1 MSNKLQ
7 KLMFSINLID
17 RVSAPVAKVQKH
29 LSGMAAASER
39 AFTQVGTGAAGI
51 AGAGLSFMGLINPA
65 EQLRQAMGEVA
76 SLGVED
82 STLKGLSDQALQYSI
97 KYGRAADGFV
107 RSAYDIQSAISGL
120 QGNELAVFTNAGN
133 VLATATKSDA
143 GTITNYMGTMYG
155 IFQKEADKMGKGAWV
170 EQLAGQTATAVKMFK
185 TTGSEMSAAFTSVGA
200 NATAVG
206 INAVEQMAVLGKLQ
220 ATMSGSEAGTK
231 YKSFLAGVG
240 QAQEKLGLSF
250 VDSQGHMLPIL
261 DILEKIQGKF
271 GNAKKLADSDLLK
284 QAFGSEEASS
294 LLKLLMQDTNGLKAS
309 MDSIGQVKGMEAASE
324 MASHM
329 VTPLQRIWQGVL
341 GITTA
346 LGLGLNP
353 ALDPLIN
360 GMANAAATMTAWMG
374 KYQNITR
381 WIGYGVLAVFSMT
394 AALGTLS
401 VVMGLS
407 KLGMIGLAPAISAAR
422 WALALF
428 TKQGLIAKGVMWL
441 LNTAFWA
448 NPAVWLVAA
457 LVGLVAAVGA
467 VIYWWDDLKAAF
479 LDTSWGK
486 GIMQI
491 IDWLLKGFGML
502 SDNIGWVVD
511 KVGGFFG
518 FGEDETI
525 SSPSLDSG
533 RKMDAVPGGMTTHI
547 ANTVAKNRSDS
558 RTIGKQE
565 NHFHTNMSNQE
576 LEERVWL
583 LGGR

>member
-1 MSNKLQ
+1 MNEKLQ

-76 SLGVED
+76 SLGVDD

-120 QGNELAVFTNAGN
+120 EGNDLAVFTNAGN

-143 GTITNYMGTMYG
+143 GTITGYMSTMYG
-155 IFQKEADKMGKGAWV
+155 IFEDEANKMGKAQWV
-170 EQLAGQTATAVKMFK
+170 ERLTGQTAAAVQAFR
-185 TTGSEMSAAFTSVGA
+185 TDGSQMSAAFTTLGSKA
-200 NATAVG
+200 TNAGVSIA
-206 INAVEQMAVLGKLQ
+206 EQLSVLGKLQ
-220 ATMSGSEAGTK
+220 QTMSGSEAGTK
-231 YKSFLAGVG
+231 YKAFLSSAYG
-240 QAQEKLGLSF
+240 AQQKLGLSF
-250 VDSQGHMLPIL
+250 VDSNNRLLPMV
-261 DILEKIQGKF
+261 DIMEKIQNKF
-271 GNAKKLADSDLLK
+271 GELDAVEQDLLK
-284 QAFGSEEASS
+284 KAFGT
-294 LLKLLMQDTNGLKAS
+294 D
-309 MDSIGQVKGMEAASE
+309 EAAALVEGLYGKTGELTEKMDMLGKINGMDKATE

-346 LGLGLNP
+346 LGQSLNP

-394 AALGTLS
+394 AALGALS

-457 LVGLVAAVGA
+457 LVGVVAAVGA

-576 LEERVWL
+576 LEERMWL

>member
-1 MSNKLQ
+1 
-7 KLMFSINLID
+7 
-17 RVSAPVAKVQKH
+17 
-29 LSGMAAASER
+29 
-39 AFTQVGTGAAGI
+39 
-51 AGAGLSFMGLINPA
+51 
-65 EQLRQAMGEVA
+65 
-76 SLGVED
+76 
-82 STLKGLSDQALQYSI
+82 
-97 KYGRAADGFV
+97 
-107 RSAYDIQSAISGL
+107 
-120 QGNELAVFTNAGN
+120 
-133 VLATATKSDA
+133 
-143 GTITNYMGTMYG
+143 
-155 IFQKEADKMGKGAWV
+155 
-170 EQLAGQTATAVKMFK
+170 
-185 TTGSEMSAAFTSVGA
+185 
-200 NATAVG
+200 
-206 INAVEQMAVLGKLQ
+206 
-220 ATMSGSEAGTK
+220 
-231 YKSFLAGVG
+231 
-240 QAQEKLGLSF
+240 
-250 VDSQGHMLPIL
+250 
-261 DILEKIQGKF
+261 
-271 GNAKKLADSDLLK
+271 
-284 QAFGSEEASS
+284 
-294 LLKLLMQDTNGLKAS
+294 
-309 MDSIGQVKGMEAASE
+309 
-324 MASHM
+324 
-329 VTPLQRIWQGVL
+329 
-341 GITTA
+341 
-346 LGLGLNP
+346 
-353 ALDPLIN
+353 
-360 GMANAAATMTAWMG
+360 MANAAATMTAWMG

-394 AALGTLS
+394 AALGALS

-576 LEERVWL
+576 LEERMWL